1 MFKKI
6 VIALG
11 VAIAAFLGLV
21 ASQPADYRIERS
33 ATIAAPAS
41 VIFAQVNHLQNWE
54 KWSPWAKLDPN
65 AKTTFE
71 GAKEGVGAVMRW
83 DGNNEVGQG
92 SMTIAESRPN
102 ELVRFNMEFVK
113 PMQNT
118 ATAEFSFKPEGD
130 KTVVTWAMYGTN
142 YFIGKA
148 VSLLMNCDKMVG
160 GQFEK
165 GLASINT
172 LVEAK

>member
-1 MFKKI
+1 
-6 VIALG
+6 
-11 VAIAAFLGLV
+11 
-21 ASQPADYRIERS
+21 
-33 ATIAAPAS
+33 
-41 VIFAQVNHLQNWE
+41 
-54 KWSPWAKLDPN
+54 
-65 AKTTFE
+65 
-71 GAKEGVGAVMRW
+71 
-83 DGNNEVGQG
+83 
-92 SMTIAESRPN
+92 MTIAESRPN

-130 KTVVTWAMYGTN
+130 KTVVTWAIYGTN
-142 YFIGKA
+142 NFIGKA